1 MTSDCLYHQVLR
13 AVAILWRIMR
23 ENPSCGIGIAAAG
36 PVEPLVRLLL
46 SDQPEIEAY
55 VEPLR
60 TPRMISDE
68 L

>member
-1 MTSDCLYHQVLR
+1 M
-13 AVAILWRIMR
+13 AILWRIMR

-55 VEPLR
+55 VEPL
-60 TPRMISDE
+60 E
-68 L
+68 LL